1 MRQENLW
8 GSRENRFTSRGEM
21 KNSTLLCV
29 GSVCGGTVLQS
40 VHGGEE
46 I

>member
-1 MRQENLW
+1 MEIEGKQIYLH
-8 GSRENRFTSRGEM
+8 GGEM